1 VAGATRDEV
10 LREVER
16 SVGAALGAPPQA
28 RASTSFVGVEP
39 IEVLRFA
46 GADSVSLLTLGMSAR
61 PMGDESQGATARAEL
76 LAEIHGG
83 GGDLWR
89 RLAVLAAA
97 PVVEGVIYSAGMTV
111 DLATS
116 LDSSSICTGGVIV
129 ESALHPVSTA
139 AGEVAILRFV
149 PATATELAFSRVHGS
164 SELRRRWD
172 DSGTDLLDIARS
184 SVDLG

>member
-1 VAGATRDEV
+1 VAGAVRDEV

-16 SVGAALGAPPQA
+16 AVGAALGAPPQA

-39 IEVLRFA
+39 IEVLRFV
-46 GADSVSLLTLGMSAR
+46 GVDSVSLLTLGMSAR
-61 PMGDESQGATARAEL
+61 PMGDESQGAEARAEL

-97 PVVEGVIYSAGMTV
+97 QVVEGVIYSDGMTV

-116 LDSSSICTGGVIV
+116 LDASSICTGGLIAA
-129 ESALHPVSTA
+129 SALPAISTA
-139 AGEVAILRFV
+139 AGDVAILQFI
-149 PATATELAFSRVHGS
+149 PATATELAFSRVHGT
-164 SELRRRWD
+164 SELRRRWED
-172 DSGTDLLDIARS
+172 AGTDLLDLARA
-184 SVDLG
+184 SVALG